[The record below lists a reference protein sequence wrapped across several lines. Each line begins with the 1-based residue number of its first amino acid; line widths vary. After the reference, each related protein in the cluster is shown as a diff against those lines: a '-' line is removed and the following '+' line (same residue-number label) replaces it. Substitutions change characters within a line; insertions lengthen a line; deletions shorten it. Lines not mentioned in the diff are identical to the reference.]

1 MASRQ
6 DKTSYDALLRDAR
19 ALTDDLDLTQEED
32 YSLEEILAEYGGGRE
47 RKILADVERAVAGE
61 PESAPKPE
69 PPPQPESKPEA
80 KAEIKPTPPADAG
93 ETRRFPIPEAAKP
106 APEPEPE
113 PPAEK
118 PGSKVRL
125 FRPPREDPVPEEPKK
140 DSPFPP
146 PPQPISMEEVVQRT
160 VAAVMEEEGEP
171 ELLPE
176 KRRRRGLFSRRPME
190 DTESIYTP
198 KPEDE
203 EPEEEDEAEAIGPE
217 PDLEDVAAAYRQAYQ
232 RQKAPLGWALLFSLV
247 PIALRVAEDRGF
259 SIPFWSTDS
268 LIRNGAELGILLL
281 VMLLCRSVIA
291 KGFRLLGR
299 KRFSG
304 ELMLSLSALV
314 CLADGVSRFF
324 LPERTGAD
332 GYAAVACLGLTAA
345 LWGCA
350 RESRGWYDTCRTAA
364 LTERPPYLVTDTPQG
379 ACKQRGSLPGFYTA
393 AAKDDLPLLW
403 STAILP
409 VIFVGTAVFAGLSS
423 FGQGRGQD
431 FPLCWSAILAA
442 AASFALPLAFP
453 LPFSSLAK
461 QLQREGCAVAG

>member
-1 MASRQ
+1 
-6 DKTSYDALLRDAR
+6 
-19 ALTDDLDLTQEED
+19 
-32 YSLEEILAEYGGGRE
+32 
-47 RKILADVERAVAGE
+47 
-61 PESAPKPE
+61 
-69 PPPQPESKPEA
+69 
-80 KAEIKPTPPADAG
+80 
-93 ETRRFPIPEAAKP
+93 
-106 APEPEPE
+106 
-113 PPAEK
+113 
-118 PGSKVRL
+118 
-125 FRPPREDPVPEEPKK
+125 
-140 DSPFPP
+140 
-146 PPQPISMEEVVQRT
+146 MEEVVQRT
-160 VAAVMEEEGEP
+160 VAADGGGRQP

-350 RESRGWYDTCRTAA
+350 REPGLVRHLPHRRPDGAA
-364 LTERPPYLVTDTPQG
+364 P
-379 ACKQRGSLPGFYTA
+379 LPCDRHAPGRLQA
-393 AAKDDLPLLW
+393 AGQP
-403 STAILP
+403 
-409 VIFVGTAVFAGLSS
+409 AGLLYRRR
-423 FGQGRGQD
+423 QG
-431 FPLCWSAILAA
+431 
-442 AASFALPLAFP
+442 
-453 LPFSSLAK
+453 
-461 QLQREGCAVAG
+461 

>member
-1 MASRQ
+1 MASKPE
-6 DKTSYDALLRDAR
+6 KTSYDALLRDAR
-19 ALTDDLDLTQEED
+19 AMTDDLDLTQEED

-61 PESAPKPE
+61 PESAPE
-69 PPPQPESKPEA
+69 PPPQPEA
-80 KAEIKPTPPADAG
+80 KAEVKPEPPADSG

-106 APEPEPE
+106 APQEESKAAPE

-118 PGSKVRL
+118 GGYKVRL
-125 FRPPREDPVPEEPKK
+125 FSRPQEDPVPEEPKK

-176 KRRRRGLFSRRPME
+176 KRRRRGLFSRKPME

-203 EPEEEDEAEAIGPE
+203 EPEEEDEAETIGPE

-247 PIALRVAEDRGF
+247 PIALHVAEDRGF
-259 SIPFWSTDS
+259 SIPYWSTDG
-268 LIRNGAELGILLL
+268 LIRNAVSLGILLL
-281 VMLLCRSVIA
+281 VMLLCRSVMA
-291 KGFRLLGR
+291 KGFHLLGR

-314 CLADGVSRFF
+314 CLADGVSRF
-324 LPERTGAD
+324 L
-332 GYAAVACLGLTAA
+332 
-345 LWGCA
+345 
-350 RESRGWYDTCRTAA
+350 
-364 LTERPPYLVTDTPQG
+364 
-379 ACKQRGSLPGFYTA
+379 LPGPTA
-393 AAKDDLPLLW
+393 TPPWPAWASPWPSGAAPGR
-403 STAILP
+403 AGA
-409 VIFVGTAVFAGLSS
+409 GTT
-423 FGQGRGQD
+423 
-431 FPLCWSAILAA
+431 PAA
-442 AASFALPLAFP
+442 PP
-453 LPFSSLAK
+453 P
-461 QLQREGCAVAG
+461 

>member
-6 DKTSYDALLRDAR
+6 DKTSYDALLRDAL

-80 KAEIKPTPPADAG
+80 KAEVKPTPPADAG

-118 PGSKVRL
+118 SGSKVRL
-125 FRPPREDPVPEEPKK
+125 FRRPKEDPVP
-140 DSPFPP
+140 
-146 PPQPISMEEVVQRT
+146 MEEVVQRT

-176 KRRRRGLFSRRPME
+176 KRRRRGLFSRKPLE

-232 RQKAPLGWALLFSLV
+232 RQKAPLGWALLFSAVL
-247 PIALRVAEDRGF
+247 PALHVAEDRGF
-259 SIPFWSTDS
+259 SIPFWSTDA
-268 LIRNGAELGILLL
+268 LIRSGAELGILLL

-314 CLADGVSRFF
+314 CLADGASRFL

-332 GYAAVACLGLTAA
+332 GYAAVACLGLTVA
-345 LWGCA
+345 LWGCG

-364 LTERPPYLVTDTPQG
+364 LTDAPPYLVTDTPQG
-379 ACKQRGSLPGFYTA
+379 ACKQQGSLPGFYTA

-409 VIFVGTAVFAGLSS
+409 VIFVGTVVFAGLSS

-431 FPLCWSAILAA
+431 L
-442 AASFALPLAFP
+442 
-453 LPFSSLAK
+453 SLIHI
-461 QLQREGCAVAG
+461 